1 VRGRSGPQSAK
12 TLNWAATFA
21 REFGAKLTLLHAM
34 ACGPE
39 VQLAAGE
46 ELRELQVSSG
56 ADADLLLETGEPAPA
71 ICDAAA
77 RLHVDVLVIGR
88 GSPAGVFGRLRTN
101 AYAIIR
107 HSPCQR
113 LDGST
118 AWWSGMELRVFIS
131 LGGPQGHSDTLA
143 SCG

>member
-1 VRGRSGPQSAK
+1 
-12 TLNWAATFA
+12 
-21 REFGAKLTLLHAM
+21 M

-71 ICDAAA
+71 ICDASS
-77 RLHVDVLVIGR
+77 RLHADVLVIGR
-88 GSPAGVFGRLRTN
+88 GHAAGVFGPTANQCLRHYP
-101 AYAIIR
+101 AVALPG
-107 HSPCQR
+107 SQR

-118 AWWSGMELRVFIS
+118 AWWSGMELRVFIP
-131 LGGPQGHSDTLA
+131 LGGLQGHADTLA